1 VFDGPDARFLH
12 QPLCHG
18 TTARDMLVDGALEP
32 CDFEGCPFGV
42 GMPEIAHLV
51 PLRGVPA
58 VAFCDDNL
66 FDFKA
71 VERIWFRG

>member
-1 VFDGPDARFLH
+1 MLDGADARFLH

-18 TTARDMLVDGALEP
+18 TTARDMLVDGAFEP
-32 CDFEGCPFGV
+32 GDFEGCPFGI

-51 PLRGVPA
+51 PLRGVSA

-66 FDFKA
+66 FDLEA